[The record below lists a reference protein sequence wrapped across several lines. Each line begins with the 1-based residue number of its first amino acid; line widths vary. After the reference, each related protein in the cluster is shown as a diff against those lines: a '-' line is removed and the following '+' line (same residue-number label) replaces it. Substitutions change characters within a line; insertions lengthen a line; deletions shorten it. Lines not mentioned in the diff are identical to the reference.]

1 MKLENSELY
10 QIKGGASKN
19 IIYGIALGVG
29 ALITLVAGILD
40 GYKSALRKALRIWK
54 WQQMNYIQQKE
65 EHH

>member
-1 MKLENSELY
+1 MENMKLENSELY

-40 GYKSALRKALRIWK
+40 GYKSALRKALRI
-54 WQQMNYIQQKE
+54 
-65 EHH
+65 